1 MKTEIII
8 NDNNISRYNKRTQKA
23 VSELLGKNV
32 KLSEASELL
41 SNILG
46 LSSAHEL
53 KKLLEKD
60 VVEEFKEK
68 IKNSKLSTIEKIIL
82 ISKQIQK
89 MLRETKAE
97 FWYAVFATRGG
108 DTNPFYGTPE
118 YNGLEIHNA
127 FTGLVPFDHDSYSP
141 FASDQDD
148 GMYADILDDDLEWQC
163 ICYGDLD
170 TDIKNTKEWERTN
183 RYQDEECIIKRTE
196 IYKSKKET
204 QLLRLMMD
212 FTENMLYE
220 MVNEMKSADD
230 FWLIERD
237 KITISLGEK
246 TYNVKEEN

>member
-1 MKTEIII
+1 MKTEIVI

-23 VSELLGKNV
+23 VSELLGKNI
-32 KLSEASELL
+32 KLSEASELF

-53 KKLLEKD
+53 KNLLEKD

-68 IKNSKLSTIEKIIL
+68 IKNSKLSTMDKLIL

-89 MLRETKAE
+89 MLRESKAE

-118 YNGLEIHNA
+118 YNGLEIHNT
-127 FTGLVPFDHDSYSP
+127 FIGVVPFDHDSYSP
-141 FASDQDD
+141 FALDQDD
-148 GMYADILDDDLEWQC
+148 GMYADILDDDLEWEC

-170 TDIKNTKEWERTN
+170 TDIKKTKEWESTN
-183 RYQDEECIIKRTE
+183 RYQDEECILKRIE
-196 IYKSKKET
+196 IYKSKREI
-204 QLLRLMMD
+204 QLLRLMID

-230 FWLIERD
+230 FLLIEREQ
-237 KITISLGEK
+237 ITISLGKE
-246 TYNVKEEN
+246 TYNVKEEK

>member
-1 MKTEIII
+1 MKTEIVI
-8 NDNNISRYNKRTQKA
+8 NDNNLSRYNKRTQKG
-23 VSELLGKNV
+23 VSELLGKNI
-32 KLSEASELL
+32 KLSEASELF

-46 LSSAHEL
+46 LSSSHEL

-60 VVEEFKEK
+60 VVEDFKEK
-68 IKNSKLSTIEKIIL
+68 IKNSKLSTMDKLIL
-82 ISKQIQK
+82 TSKQIQK
-89 MLRETKAE
+89 MLRESKAE

-118 YNGLEIHNA
+118 YNGLEIHNT
-127 FTGLVPFDHDSYSP
+127 FTGLIPFDHDSYSP
-141 FASDQDD
+141 FASEQ
-148 GMYADILDDDLEWQC
+148 GMYADMIDNDWEWQC

-183 RYQDEECIIKRTE
+183 RHQDDEYFLRRKE
-196 IYKSKKET
+196 IYKSKKEI
-204 QLLRLMMD
+204 QLLRVMMD

-237 KITISLGEK
+237 QITISLGKE
-246 TYNVKEEN
+246 TYSVKEEN